1 MVRRATAFLAGVLF
15 AGVVCE
21 TPAFGE
27 DCKFVQSRAAS
38 YLEQCGDKLRSFS
51 LQMSDQSWQAV
62 AGLRGKNWFVCR
74 THIEARP
81 SMLEVLSGAGENPGT
96 LCPGEP
102 VVGFSFVAAAY
113 WKNSSKDDAAILE
126 ALATSSIAAFEPAI
140 PVSAIACPVWDV
152 TVAEMPGRA
161 LCLTVGPATIVA
173 VVSGDDKNAF
183 VLAFSQADSNV
194 EALKDKVSKTLLPKF
209 AVEHATGDAG
219 LLRWL
224 Q

>member
-1 MVRRATAFLAGVLF
+1 MACRVAALLAGILF
-15 AGVVCE
+15 AGVFSE
-21 TPAFGE
+21 TSAFGE
-27 DCKFVQSRAAS
+27 DCKVVQSRAAS

-74 THIEARP
+74 TPIEARP
-81 SMLEVLSGAGENPGT
+81 SMIEVLSGAGENPGT

-113 WKNSSKDDAAILE
+113 WKSSNKDDAAIME
-126 ALATSSIAAFEPAI
+126 ALATSSIAAYEPAL
-140 PVSAIACPVWDV
+140 PASAIACPVWDV
-152 TVAEMPGRA
+152 SVATMPGRA
-161 LCLTVGPATIVA
+161 LCLTVGPASIIA

-183 VLAFSQADSNV
+183 VLAFTQANSSV
-194 EALKDKVSKTLLPKF
+194 EALKEKVSKSLLPKF
-209 AVEHATGDAG
+209 AIEQATGEAG
-219 LLRWL
+219 LLRWM